1 MKKKT
6 TFNRKGLINETAN
19 VTALREMRI
28 SYYSCLANALRESA
42 DDEEIVCLTA
52 RACRQA
58 GLPEEPCVLR
68 TIDQDR
74 LALSDDE
81 VRKIFRVAYTDK
93 AVKPRSVL
101 NQKERIA
108 RGIADFFS
116 RRYEL
121 RYNTVKKIEEWRP
134 RDGVYHESSR

>member
-1 MKKKT
+1 MMFNLIKTKLKMKKKT

-68 TIDQDR
+68 NIDQDR
-74 LALSDDE
+74 IVLSDGD
-81 VRKIFRVAYTDK
+81 IITIGATT
-93 AVKPRSVL
+93 L
-101 NQKERIA
+101 I
-108 RGIADFFS
+108 
-116 RRYEL
+116 L
-121 RYNTVKKIEEWRP
+121 RAAQT
-134 RDGVYHESSR
+134 